1 MFHLVSEV
9 ARYIDRIGR
18 KPPAF
23 KSGCSLF
30 EEPDI
35 ASLGLQNRLSAE
47 KSAAAWQSTNVS
59 LARSAKDLAAFSRR
73 QLVGVFKLPVKHVSY
88 FITFILQ
95 TKSVPS
101 PPLRKPAGTLQRRGK
116 PKFKLK

>member
-35 ASLGLQNRLSAE
+35 ASLGLQNRLCAE

-59 LARSAKDLAAFSRR
+59 LARSAKDLAAFSRSQPVR
-73 QLVGVFKLPVKHVSY
+73 VFKLLAGHVPLQSSSNPQQPTA
-88 FITFILQ
+88 FPLHTFLLPFTLEPNACQ
-95 TKSVPS
+95 VHPS
-101 PPLRKPAGTLQRRGK
+101 S
-116 PKFKLK
+116 